1 MLNMK
6 EIGDLTKLV
15 DKVNFGMSMEMFLRA
30 SGSTTRLTDMES
42 MFTKTVP
49 DMKENGK
56 TISSTVKEKRSGLT
70 TPCTKVITTR
80 ERSME
85 KAFTF
90 GRMDQA
96 MKATG
101 LKIELKVQEFIN
113 GRMAGRTL
121 VNGKIITCMEKAFT
135 HGPTVEDI
143 KANMRWI
150 KSMVMEFTSGPMVA
164 FMRATG

>member
-1 MLNMK
+1 MK

-56 TISSTVKEKRSGLT
+56 TISSTVKEKRSGPT

-85 KAFTF
+85 KAFIF

-121 VNGKIITCMEKAFT
+121 VNGKIITCMEKVSTPGQMAEGT
-135 HGPTVEDI
+135 KVNT
-143 KANMRWI
+143 RWI
-150 KSMVMEFTSGPMVA
+150 KNMAMAFTSGPMVEST
-164 FMRATG
+164 RASG